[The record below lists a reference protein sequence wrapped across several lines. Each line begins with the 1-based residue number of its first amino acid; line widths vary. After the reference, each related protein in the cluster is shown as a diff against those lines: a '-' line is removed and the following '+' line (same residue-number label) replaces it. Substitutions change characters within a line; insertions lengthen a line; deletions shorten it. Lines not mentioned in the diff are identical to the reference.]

1 MRTMC
6 QQKLKGWLIRSWDG
20 KSQDEFGIQC
30 ISFQLYP
37 PANYFTILW
46 NGGEGLT
53 KASTCNSTC
62 VLKFEHF
69 LKTGRRLGGQQKSNK
84 KNLNIF
90 FFSLNRPTGLIWS
103 SSCNVHISVYM
114 FICPLSMWIFQCFLL
129 ALRSHDQFKACHWL
143 TLLPYFPAP
152 PPLPTPHVLW
162 RRWRRRQVVPIR
174 YLSGRVVKQIFTPA
188 TQGVPP
194 ASLSPVYRTLKKKCK
209 MEFSHTLKS
218 CFNW

>member
-6 QQKLKGWLIRSWDG
+6 QQKLKGWLIWSWDG
-20 KSQDEFGIQC
+20 KNQDQVGIQC

-84 KNLNIF
+84 KIWKIF

-114 FICPLSMWIFQCFLL
+114 FICPLSMWIFSMLL
-129 ALRSHDQFKACHWL
+129 IGSRIKWSVQGLSL
-143 TLLPYFPAP
+143 VNPPSLLPCSPHPCLP
-152 PPLPTPHVLW
+152 P
-162 RRWRRRQVVPIR
+162 
-174 YLSGRVVKQIFTPA
+174 IFC
-188 TQGVPP
+188 GGGG
-194 ASLSPVYRTLKKKCK
+194 SR
-209 MEFSHTLKS
+209 
-218 CFNW
+218 